1 MKQYII
7 DAFSDKVFS
16 GNPAAVCILDKRIS
30 EELMLNIAKENNLS
44 ETAFIVKE
52 NNNYKLRWFTPK
64 AEIDLCGHATLASG
78 FVILNYYEP
87 NLKEVSFDTLSGKLT
102 VQRDND
108 LYIMDF
114 PIYKLKQIKVTPK
127 ITDILGIKPK
137 EIYIARDLL
146 CILDNEDKVR
156 NFNPNFEKIKKLDG
170 LLLHISAKGKDYD
183 CVSRSFALK
192 LNIEEDPVCGSGHCH
207 IVPYWINVLKKNN
220 IIAYQASK
228 RGGLLYCKMNNDRLK
243 IGGYTALFSKS
254 EIFV

>member
-114 PIYKLKQIKVTPK
+114 PIYKLKQIKITAE

-146 CILDNEDKVR
+146 CILDNEDEVR

-183 CVSRSFALK
+183 CVSRSFAPK
-192 LNIEEDPVCGSGHCH
+192 LNVEEDPVCGSGHCH

-228 RGGLLYCKMNNDRLK
+228 RGGVLYCKMNNDRLK